1 MGWNE
6 ENRNDMMKNGG
17 VDDKGRALGAVFG
30 GIAWRYDLANGVLSC
45 GVDFCW
51 RRTAV
56 ALAAPGAGDRV
67 LDMCCGTGDFAF
79 AFAHA
84 RADIG
89 RITGCDFSSK
99 MIELAETKEGRFKR
113 RGKYAAVDMDWQV
126 CDCTATEFESES
138 FDIVSCAF
146 GVRNMADLSAGL
158 EEMHR
163 LLRPG
168 GGVCILEFSL
178 PKNVVIRAAYLPY
191 LRWILPVL
199 GGLISGDY
207 GAYRYLAESVR
218 RWDRQVDLGA
228 ELQKAGFCKVV
239 ARPLTFGIASVYVG
253 HKPTDAE
260 PSGV

>member
-1 MGWNE
+1 MT
-6 ENRNDMMKNGG
+6 KNGG
-17 VDDKGRALGAVFG
+17 VDDKGRQLGAVFG
-30 GIAWRYDLANGVLSC
+30 GIASRYDLANHVLSC

-56 ALAAPGAGDRV
+56 VMAAPGTGDRL

-79 AFAHA
+79 AFA
-84 RADIG
+84 RGCADTG
-89 RITGCDFSSK
+89 RITGCDFSPE
-99 MIELAETKEGRFKR
+99 MIELAGTKESRFKR

-158 EEMHR
+158 KEMHR

-178 PKNVVIRAAYLPY
+178 PKNAVIRAAYLPY
-191 LRWILPVL
+191 FRWILPVL

-218 RWDRQVDLGA
+218 RWDRQVYLGS
-228 ELQKAGFCKVV
+228 ELHKAGFREVV
-239 ARPLTFGIASVYVG
+239 ARPLTFGIATVHVG
-253 HKPTDAE
+253 HKPHTLN
-260 PSGV
+260 S

>member
-6 ENRNDMMKNGG
+6 ENRNDMTKNGG
-17 VDDKGRALGAVFG
+17 VDDKGRQLGAVFG
-30 GIAWRYDLANGVLSC
+30 GIASRYDLANHVLSC

-56 ALAAPGAGDRV
+56 AMAAPGTGDRL

-79 AFAHA
+79 AFA
-84 RADIG
+84 RAGAG

-99 MIELAETKEGRFKR
+99 MIELAGIKERKFKR
-113 RGKYAAVDMDWQV
+113 RTKYADLVMDWQV

-146 GVRNMADLSAGL
+146 GVRNIADLSAGL
-158 EEMHR
+158 KEMYR

-168 GGVCILEFSL
+168 GRVCILEFSL
-178 PKNVVIRAAYLPY
+178 PKNVVIRAVYLPY
-191 LRWILPVL
+191 FRWILPVL

-218 RWDRQVDLGA
+218 RWDRQVDMGA
-228 ELQKAGFCKVV
+228 ELHKTGFCEVV
-239 ARPLTFGIASVYVG
+239 VRPLTFGIATVHVG
-253 HKPTDAE
+253 HKPTT
-260 PSGV
+260 PNS